1 MIPLELIYIS
11 LLSINTKKL
20 IDFSIINNMLPNLG
34 YNYKLLKNKF
44 TSDYNFMFDTYL
56 YPEDKNLIEK
66 KFGNYTIKNNKEIWL
81 IKPKFKSEGINITL
95 LTNISD
101 IILED

>member
-1 MIPLELIYIS
+1 M
-11 LLSINTKKL
+11 
-20 IDFSIINNMLPNLG
+20 
-34 YNYKLLKNKF
+34 
-44 TSDYNFMFDTYL
+44 SDYH
-56 YPEDKNLIEK
+56 
-66 KFGNYTIKNNKEIWL
+66 YTIKNNKEIWL